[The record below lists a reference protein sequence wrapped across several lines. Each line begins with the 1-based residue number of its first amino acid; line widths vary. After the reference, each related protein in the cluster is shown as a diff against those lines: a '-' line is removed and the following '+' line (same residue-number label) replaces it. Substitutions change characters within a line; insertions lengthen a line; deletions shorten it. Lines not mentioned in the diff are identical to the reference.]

1 MALLQVAQ
9 FRIAPGRNQEFNG
22 NVAKAK
28 KIHERLGAQVRV
40 WAAIAAGPNTGLV
53 TYSIQHQD
61 WAAYASFNEK
71 LATDSEWQQFLA
83 SVVQGANPSG
93 VLQSGALL
101 NEITP

>member
-9 FRIAPGRNQEFNG
+9 FRVTPGKTQEFNG

-53 TYSIQHQD
+53 TYSIQHND
-61 WAAYASFNEK
+61 FAAFGSFAEK
-71 LATDSEWQQFLA
+71 LAADPEWQQFVA
-83 SVVQGANPSG
+83 GVIQSADPAG
-93 VLQSGALL
+93 VLQSAALL

>member
-1 MALLQVAQ
+1 MGTLPRPRKSANGSARRGADGRRVPP
-9 FRIAPGRNQEFNG
+9 AP
-22 NVAKAK
+22 K
-28 KIHERLGAQVRV
+28 
-40 WAAIAAGPNTGLV
+40 PGLV
-53 TYSIQHQD
+53 TYGIQHQD